1 MSHHVRLR
9 MNHTGWRRCIR
20 CLKLQV
26 SFLKKGTDCRA
37 LLRKETSKAKT
48 SCVRHRMRHLASA
61 TSTKSLETREK
72 GNERERAREE
82 EGEKE
87 KARARAR
94 ACVRVCVRARECVFV
109 CR

>member
-1 MSHHVRLR
+1 MVRTDSL
-9 MNHTGWRRCIR
+9 TGVPTSQLIGQEDCIM
-20 CLKLQV
+20 QN
-26 SFLKKGTDCRA
+26 
-37 LLRKETSKAKT
+37 
-48 SCVRHRMRHLASA
+48 RMRHLASA

-87 KARARAR
+87 KARARER
-94 ACVRVCVRARECVFV
+94 ACVRVCVRARECVSM